1 MSESVL
7 KITKLQGSSNWD
19 LWAIRMEAVLTEKG
33 YYDVMTPT
41 EGMKLDNPT
50 PEQQTASLE
59 RQNRAK
65 KAIAYIRLALSDGPL
80 LQTRNITDP
89 CLLWSKL
96 KALYEPKGFSSE
108 FLIYKE
114 LFETTLSRL
123 GNFIENYLNQI
134 KRLTDDLSARN
145 LAIPN
150 KVIAAWTL
158 NNLTSDYENT
168 VAMIS
173 QFIRTSQSEINL
185 DDLFSQ
191 LIDESRR
198 LKSKEDKE
206 MALNSKASS
215 GGAKPKKDKLRKTKR
230 TYNHCGKSGHNE
242 NKYWIKNPSLRPQ
255 NNYTPKNKGKEDT
268 PEEVSLMSYT
278 ETALYSENST
288 EWILDSG
295 VTSYICSNKALF
307 TQLKPYEIALK

>member
-1 MSESVL
+1 
-7 KITKLQGSSNWD
+7 
-19 LWAIRMEAVLTEKG
+19 MEAVLIKKG
-33 YYDVMTPT
+33 YYDVMTLT
-41 EGMKLDNPT
+41 EGMELDNLT
-50 PEQQTASLE
+50 SEQQTASLE

-80 LQTRNITDP
+80 LQTRNITDS

-145 LAIPN
+145 LIIPN

-168 VAMIS
+168 VTMIS
-173 QFIRTSQSEINL
+173 QSIRTSQSEINL
-185 DDLFSQ
+185 DDLFFQ

-198 LKSKEDKE
+198 LKSKENKE

-215 GGAKPKKDKLRKTKR
+215 GGAKPKKIKR
-230 TYNHCGKSGHNE
+230 TCNHCGKSGHNE
-242 NKYWIKNPSLRPQ
+242 NKCWIKNLSLRPQ
-255 NNYTPKNKGKEDT
+255 NNKTKEDT
-268 PEEVSLMSYT
+268 PEKVSLMSYT

-295 VTSYICSNKALF
+295 ATSHICSNKALF
-307 TQLKPYEIALK
+307 T